1 MLTAVLL
8 AAAAGT
14 TLPVLRSPKR
24 PLMKLAP
31 PLPPHVLNGTQV
43 LNRVL
48 LIHSGE
54 HEGSHAICFALE
66 RMCVPNVDCSEQFC
80 PWKWDSSKRGMSRI
94 AGVTRYLQSHT
105 KAVALFFPSA
115 GTSRVAVTPYSDIAH
130 SLDLSFM
137 MIVRTN
143 LEKWSMSM
151 YTKFFS
157 TPGIAKDPQ
166 FAMNKLGANL
176 TLPKYVVDPARL
188 KITAVRL
195 VRRWHEKLYFAR
207 SVKQRVYLLAYERFL
222 EGGDEY
228 MASVAALM
236 GVHEYA
242 EANSK
247 FPCQTKG
254 TVAFVH
260 KSEALHDY
268 VENYWVVQKHFLT
281 ENYPTWAQLYAQKGV
296 NHSRVRLV

>member
-14 TLPVLRSPKR
+14 
-24 PLMKLAP
+24 P

-43 LNRVL
+43 VLNRVL
-48 LIHSGE
+48 LIHSGD

-66 RMCVPNVDCSEQFC
+66 RMCVPNVDCTEQFC
-80 PWKWDSSKRGMSRI
+80 PWSWDSSKRGMSRI

-105 KAVALFFPSA
+105 KAVALFFPKA

-166 FAMNKLGANL
+166 FAMSKLGANL

-195 VRRWHEKLYFAR
+195 VQRWHEKLYFAR

-242 EANSK
+242 DL
-247 FPCQTKG
+247 
-254 TVAFVH
+254 V
-260 KSEALHDY
+260 
-268 VENYWVVQKHFLT
+268 
-281 ENYPTWAQLYAQKGV
+281 LYATAFDSFHETCIK
-296 NHSRVRLV
+296 